1 VADKVKQTITDTH
14 ALYNGDCIQVMA
26 DMPDESMHFSL
37 YSPPFA
43 GLYVYSSDERDI
55 SNNANYA
62 EFLDHYGFC
71 IDQIK
76 RLTLPGRM
84 TAVHCADVTTGNSG
98 CDHLRDFPGDI
109 IRLHEVRGMHYVA
122 RIHVWKEPLT
132 IRNRTMMKS
141 LSHKGITVDSSRCS
155 IANADYLLIF
165 RNTGDNPIPVQHPNG
180 LLHYAG
186 EKEIPG
192 DILRFRGWKG
202 SQLENRYSQWVWRQY
217 ASSFWDD
224 IRLDR
229 TLPHRDGKDPED
241 ERHVHPLQLDVI
253 ERCCIL
259 FSNPGENVL
268 TPFMGVGSEVYGAIL
283 NKRRGIG
290 IELKGSYYRQ
300 AVRNLDEAASKITEQ
315 GTLL

>member
-1 VADKVKQTITDTH
+1 MAKVEQTITNTH
-14 ALYNGDCIQVMA
+14 AIYNGDCISVMA
-26 DMPDESMHFSL
+26 DMPDASMHFSL

-76 RLTLPGRM
+76 RLTMPGRM

-109 IRLHEVRGMHYVA
+109 IRLHESRGMHYVA

-165 RNTGDNPIPVQHPNG
+165 RNTGDNPVPVQHPNG

-186 EKEIPG
+186 EKEIPA

-241 ERHVHPLQLDVI
+241 EKHVHPLQLDVI
-253 ERCCIL
+253 ERACIL

-283 NKRRGIG
+283 NKRRGVG

-300 AVRNLDEAASKITEQ
+300 AIRNLDDAASKITEQ